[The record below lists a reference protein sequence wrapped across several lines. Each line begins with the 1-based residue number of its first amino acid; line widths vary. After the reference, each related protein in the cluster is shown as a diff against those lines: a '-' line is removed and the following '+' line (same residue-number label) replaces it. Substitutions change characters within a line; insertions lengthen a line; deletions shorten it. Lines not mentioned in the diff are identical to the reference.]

1 MAVQPFAVNGV
12 LIPENDLVVA
22 KSLDAPPRQL
32 SVSSGTTSNLVRT
45 AMWVPGL
52 PFVMGHFDAAGSFS
66 PAQLSNSTPLLGG
79 WVVVVANGI
88 FGQALLSPGIYN
100 GVAQDDCGAY
110 IKYRFL
116 TTVPLNRSL
125 LGGGLFDLTGAL
137 QGFVLPCED
146 GPAAI
151 PIPEVKRAIA
161 SVNSDSGSL
170 LAKYGIRV
178 ATASDGQTT
187 LVTEVWDSW
196 SAADAGFE
204 PGDQLQSIDGQK
216 VTSSQDAVA
225 AMLSDTSTEHE
236 VEVRRGSRSLT
247 LNLIQTTIE
256 DAAMQPALTTAPTAG
271 VSVTEITMGSSAAK
285 AGIKSGD
292 RVLLVNGH
300 PATDA
305 IVQRTRPVSRRGS
318 RLCHCS
324 TAGAPFTG
332 GGATMNQLSS
342 IALILLLS
350 LLAGHLVKLLRIPEV
365 TGYILAGI
373 IVGPS
378 ALGWINEQNLTSLSV
393 FSEIA
398 LALILFSIGSIF
410 EFRLF
415 REIGRAVVRV
425 TVCESL
431 CVWVLVVIS
440 TLAAGQR
447 WQIALLLGVLAME
460 TGAAST
466 LMVLREYNAS
476 GPFSRTLTGV
486 IAINN
491 LICLGSFLLLTA
503 VLQLTGSLG
512 TSKTSAYETLYLI
525 LWQLLGSA
533 ALGYLVG
540 LLLSAWATRVVEHGE
555 TLILLIG
562 CLLLCAGL
570 SIVLNLS
577 TLVVSITLGATV
589 ANLSANTG
597 RLAQVQSR
605 TDPPF
610 YAVFFVIA
618 GAHLQLGLLKS
629 LGVVGIAYILARA
642 IGKLTGSYFGT
653 RLARLPAEYHSR
665 MGFAL
670 LAHAGLAIG
679 LVLSLAH
686 RHPELGS
693 ELSTIVLG
701 AILVY
706 EILGP
711 VSVRNVLLRSGESQ
725 ARTEAQ
731 LEVL

>member
-1 MAVQPFAVNGV
+1 
-12 LIPENDLVVA
+12 
-22 KSLDAPPRQL
+22 
-32 SVSSGTTSNLVRT
+32 
-45 AMWVPGL
+45 
-52 PFVMGHFDAAGSFS
+52 
-66 PAQLSNSTPLLGG
+66 
-79 WVVVVANGI
+79 
-88 FGQALLSPGIYN
+88 
-100 GVAQDDCGAY
+100 
-110 IKYRFL
+110 
-116 TTVPLNRSL
+116 
-125 LGGGLFDLTGAL
+125 
-137 QGFVLPCED
+137 
-146 GPAAI
+146 
-151 PIPEVKRAIA
+151 
-161 SVNSDSGSL
+161 
-170 LAKYGIRV
+170 
-178 ATASDGQTT
+178 
-187 LVTEVWDSW
+187 
-196 SAADAGFE
+196 
-204 PGDQLQSIDGQK
+204 
-216 VTSSQDAVA
+216 
-225 AMLSDTSTEHE
+225 
-236 VEVRRGSRSLT
+236 
-247 LNLIQTTIE
+247 
-256 DAAMQPALTTAPTAG
+256 
-271 VSVTEITMGSSAAK
+271 
-285 AGIKSGD
+285 
-292 RVLLVNGH
+292 
-300 PATDA
+300 
-305 IVQRTRPVSRRGS
+305 
-318 RLCHCS
+318 
-324 TAGAPFTG
+324 
-332 GGATMNQLSS
+332 MNQLSS

-378 ALGWINEQNLTSLSV
+378 VLGWINEQNLTSLSV

-425 TVCESL
+425 TLSESL
-431 CVWVLVVIS
+431 SVAALVGFA

-447 WQIALLLGVLAME
+447 WQVALLLGVLAME

-466 LMVLREYNAS
+466 LMVMREYNAS

-491 LICLGSFLLLTA
+491 LLCLGSFLLVTA
-503 VLQLTGSLG
+503 ILQLTGAMGS
-512 TSKTSAYETLYLI
+512 SNASAYETLYLI

-642 IGKLTGSYFGT
+642 IGKLLGSNFGS
-653 RLARLPAEYHSR
+653 RLAKLPPEYHGR
-665 MGFAL
+665 MGFAM

-679 LVLSLAH
+679 LVLSLA
-686 RHPELGS
+686 RRFPELGS

-706 EILGP
+706 EIVGP
-711 VSVRNVLLRSGESQ
+711 VSVRSMLLRSGESQ
-725 ARTEAQ
+725 ARGDTQ

>member
-1 MAVQPFAVNGV
+1 
-12 LIPENDLVVA
+12 
-22 KSLDAPPRQL
+22 
-32 SVSSGTTSNLVRT
+32 
-45 AMWVPGL
+45 
-52 PFVMGHFDAAGSFS
+52 
-66 PAQLSNSTPLLGG
+66 
-79 WVVVVANGI
+79 
-88 FGQALLSPGIYN
+88 
-100 GVAQDDCGAY
+100 
-110 IKYRFL
+110 
-116 TTVPLNRSL
+116 
-125 LGGGLFDLTGAL
+125 
-137 QGFVLPCED
+137 
-146 GPAAI
+146 
-151 PIPEVKRAIA
+151 
-161 SVNSDSGSL
+161 
-170 LAKYGIRV
+170 
-178 ATASDGQTT
+178 
-187 LVTEVWDSW
+187 
-196 SAADAGFE
+196 
-204 PGDQLQSIDGQK
+204 
-216 VTSSQDAVA
+216 
-225 AMLSDTSTEHE
+225 
-236 VEVRRGSRSLT
+236 
-247 LNLIQTTIE
+247 
-256 DAAMQPALTTAPTAG
+256 
-271 VSVTEITMGSSAAK
+271 
-285 AGIKSGD
+285 
-292 RVLLVNGH
+292 
-300 PATDA
+300 
-305 IVQRTRPVSRRGS
+305 
-318 RLCHCS
+318 
-324 TAGAPFTG
+324 
-332 GGATMNQLSS
+332 MNQLSS

-350 LLAGHLVKLLRIPEV
+350 LIAGHLVKLLRIPEV

-373 IVGPS
+373 VVGPS
-378 ALGWINEQNLTSLSV
+378 VLGWINEQNLTSLSV

-425 TVCESL
+425 TVSESL
-431 CVWVLVVIS
+431 AVAALVGVA
-440 TLAAGQR
+440 TFVAGQR
-447 WQIALLLGVLAME
+447 WQAALILGVLAME

-491 LICLGSFLLLTA
+491 LLCLGSFLLLTA
-503 VLQLTGSLG
+503 VMQLTGSLG
-512 TSKTSAYETLYLI
+512 KSNASPYETLYLI

-589 ANLSANTG
+589 ANFSANTG

-642 IGKLTGSYFGT
+642 IGKLAGANIGS
-653 RLARLPAEYHSR
+653 RLANLPAEYHGR
-665 MGFAL
+665 MGFAI

-679 LVLSLAH
+679 LVLSLA
-686 RHPELGS
+686 RRFPELGS

-706 EILGP
+706 EIVGP
-711 VSVRNVLLRSGESQ
+711 VSVRSVLLRSGESQ

>member
-1 MAVQPFAVNGV
+1 
-12 LIPENDLVVA
+12 
-22 KSLDAPPRQL
+22 
-32 SVSSGTTSNLVRT
+32 
-45 AMWVPGL
+45 
-52 PFVMGHFDAAGSFS
+52 
-66 PAQLSNSTPLLGG
+66 
-79 WVVVVANGI
+79 
-88 FGQALLSPGIYN
+88 
-100 GVAQDDCGAY
+100 
-110 IKYRFL
+110 
-116 TTVPLNRSL
+116 
-125 LGGGLFDLTGAL
+125 
-137 QGFVLPCED
+137 
-146 GPAAI
+146 
-151 PIPEVKRAIA
+151 
-161 SVNSDSGSL
+161 
-170 LAKYGIRV
+170 
-178 ATASDGQTT
+178 
-187 LVTEVWDSW
+187 
-196 SAADAGFE
+196 
-204 PGDQLQSIDGQK
+204 
-216 VTSSQDAVA
+216 
-225 AMLSDTSTEHE
+225 
-236 VEVRRGSRSLT
+236 
-247 LNLIQTTIE
+247 
-256 DAAMQPALTTAPTAG
+256 
-271 VSVTEITMGSSAAK
+271 
-285 AGIKSGD
+285 
-292 RVLLVNGH
+292 
-300 PATDA
+300 
-305 IVQRTRPVSRRGS
+305 
-318 RLCHCS
+318 
-324 TAGAPFTG
+324 
-332 GGATMNQLSS
+332 MNQLSS

-350 LLAGHLVKLLRIPEV
+350 LIAGHLVKLLRIPEV

-373 IVGPS
+373 VVGPS
-378 ALGWINEQNLTSLSV
+378 VLGWINEQNLTSLSV

-425 TVCESL
+425 TVSESL
-431 CVWVLVVIS
+431 AVAALVGVA
-440 TLAAGQR
+440 TFVAGQR
-447 WQIALLLGVLAME
+447 WQAALILGVLAME

-491 LICLGSFLLLTA
+491 LLCLGSFLLLTA
-503 VLQLTGSLG
+503 VMQLTGSLG
-512 TSKTSAYETLYLI
+512 KSNASPYETLYLI

-589 ANLSANTG
+589 ANFSANTG

-642 IGKLTGSYFGT
+642 IGKLAGANIGS
-653 RLARLPAEYHSR
+653 RLANLPAEYHGR
-665 MGFAL
+665 MGFAI

-679 LVLSLAH
+679 LVLSLA
-686 RHPELGS
+686 RRFPELGS

-706 EILGP
+706 EIVGP

>member
-1 MAVQPFAVNGV
+1 
-12 LIPENDLVVA
+12 
-22 KSLDAPPRQL
+22 
-32 SVSSGTTSNLVRT
+32 
-45 AMWVPGL
+45 
-52 PFVMGHFDAAGSFS
+52 
-66 PAQLSNSTPLLGG
+66 
-79 WVVVVANGI
+79 
-88 FGQALLSPGIYN
+88 
-100 GVAQDDCGAY
+100 
-110 IKYRFL
+110 
-116 TTVPLNRSL
+116 
-125 LGGGLFDLTGAL
+125 
-137 QGFVLPCED
+137 
-146 GPAAI
+146 
-151 PIPEVKRAIA
+151 
-161 SVNSDSGSL
+161 
-170 LAKYGIRV
+170 
-178 ATASDGQTT
+178 
-187 LVTEVWDSW
+187 
-196 SAADAGFE
+196 
-204 PGDQLQSIDGQK
+204 
-216 VTSSQDAVA
+216 
-225 AMLSDTSTEHE
+225 
-236 VEVRRGSRSLT
+236 
-247 LNLIQTTIE
+247 
-256 DAAMQPALTTAPTAG
+256 
-271 VSVTEITMGSSAAK
+271 
-285 AGIKSGD
+285 
-292 RVLLVNGH
+292 
-300 PATDA
+300 
-305 IVQRTRPVSRRGS
+305 
-318 RLCHCS
+318 
-324 TAGAPFTG
+324 
-332 GGATMNQLSS
+332 MNQLSS

-378 ALGWINEQNLTSLSV
+378 VLGWINEQNLTSLSV

-415 REIGRAVVRV
+415 REIGTAVVRV
-425 TVCESL
+425 TLSECL
-431 CVWVLVVIS
+431 CVAALVGLA

-476 GPFSRTLTGV
+476 GSFSRTLTGI

-491 LICLGSFLLLTA
+491 LLCMGSFLLLTA
-503 VLQLTGSLG
+503 VLQLTGALG
-512 TSKTSAYETLYLI
+512 NNSASAYETLYLI

-570 SIVLNLS
+570 SMVLNLS

-642 IGKLTGSYFGT
+642 IGKLLGANFGSRF
-653 RLARLPAEYHSR
+653 AKLPPEYNGR
-665 MGFAL
+665 MGFAI

-679 LVLSLAH
+679 LVLSLS
-686 RHPELGS
+686 RRFPELGS

-706 EILGP
+706 EIIGP
-711 VSVRNVLLRSGESQ
+711 VSVRHVLLRSGESQ
-725 ARTEAQ
+725 ARTNTQ

>member
-1 MAVQPFAVNGV
+1 
-12 LIPENDLVVA
+12 
-22 KSLDAPPRQL
+22 
-32 SVSSGTTSNLVRT
+32 
-45 AMWVPGL
+45 
-52 PFVMGHFDAAGSFS
+52 
-66 PAQLSNSTPLLGG
+66 
-79 WVVVVANGI
+79 
-88 FGQALLSPGIYN
+88 
-100 GVAQDDCGAY
+100 
-110 IKYRFL
+110 
-116 TTVPLNRSL
+116 
-125 LGGGLFDLTGAL
+125 
-137 QGFVLPCED
+137 
-146 GPAAI
+146 
-151 PIPEVKRAIA
+151 
-161 SVNSDSGSL
+161 
-170 LAKYGIRV
+170 
-178 ATASDGQTT
+178 
-187 LVTEVWDSW
+187 
-196 SAADAGFE
+196 
-204 PGDQLQSIDGQK
+204 
-216 VTSSQDAVA
+216 
-225 AMLSDTSTEHE
+225 
-236 VEVRRGSRSLT
+236 
-247 LNLIQTTIE
+247 
-256 DAAMQPALTTAPTAG
+256 
-271 VSVTEITMGSSAAK
+271 
-285 AGIKSGD
+285 
-292 RVLLVNGH
+292 
-300 PATDA
+300 
-305 IVQRTRPVSRRGS
+305 
-318 RLCHCS
+318 
-324 TAGAPFTG
+324 
-332 GGATMNQLSS
+332 MNQLSS

-378 ALGWINEQNLTSLSV
+378 VLGWINEQNLTSLSV

-415 REIGRAVVRV
+415 REIGSAVVRV
-425 TVCESL
+425 TLVESL
-431 CVWVLVVIS
+431 SVAALVGLA

-447 WQIALLLGVLAME
+447 WQIALLLGVIAME

-476 GPFSRTLTGV
+476 GTFSRMLTGV

-491 LICLGSFLLLTA
+491 LLCMGSFLVLTA
-503 VLQLTGSLG
+503 ILQLTGAIG
-512 TSKTSAYETLYLI
+512 NHNAGVYETLYLI
-525 LWQLLGSA
+525 LWQLVGSA

-540 LLLSAWATRVVEHGE
+540 LLLAAWATRVVEHGE

-642 IGKLTGSYFGT
+642 IGKLLGSNFGS
-653 RLARLPAEYHSR
+653 RLAKLPPEYHGR
-665 MGFAL
+665 MGFAI

-679 LVLSLAH
+679 LVLSLS
-686 RHPELGS
+686 RRFPELGS

-706 EILGP
+706 EIVGP
-711 VSVRNVLLRSGESQ
+711 ISVRNVLLRSGESQ
-725 ARTEAQ
+725 ARGEAQ

>member
-1 MAVQPFAVNGV
+1 
-12 LIPENDLVVA
+12 
-22 KSLDAPPRQL
+22 
-32 SVSSGTTSNLVRT
+32 
-45 AMWVPGL
+45 
-52 PFVMGHFDAAGSFS
+52 
-66 PAQLSNSTPLLGG
+66 
-79 WVVVVANGI
+79 
-88 FGQALLSPGIYN
+88 
-100 GVAQDDCGAY
+100 
-110 IKYRFL
+110 
-116 TTVPLNRSL
+116 
-125 LGGGLFDLTGAL
+125 
-137 QGFVLPCED
+137 
-146 GPAAI
+146 
-151 PIPEVKRAIA
+151 
-161 SVNSDSGSL
+161 
-170 LAKYGIRV
+170 
-178 ATASDGQTT
+178 
-187 LVTEVWDSW
+187 
-196 SAADAGFE
+196 
-204 PGDQLQSIDGQK
+204 
-216 VTSSQDAVA
+216 
-225 AMLSDTSTEHE
+225 
-236 VEVRRGSRSLT
+236 
-247 LNLIQTTIE
+247 
-256 DAAMQPALTTAPTAG
+256 
-271 VSVTEITMGSSAAK
+271 
-285 AGIKSGD
+285 
-292 RVLLVNGH
+292 
-300 PATDA
+300 
-305 IVQRTRPVSRRGS
+305 
-318 RLCHCS
+318 
-324 TAGAPFTG
+324 
-332 GGATMNQLSS
+332 MNQLSS

-378 ALGWINEQNLTSLSV
+378 VLGWINEQNLTSLSV

-415 REIGRAVVRV
+415 REIGSAVIRV
-425 TVCESL
+425 TLVESL
-431 CVWVLVVIS
+431 SVAALVGLA

-447 WQIALLLGVLAME
+447 WQIALLLGVIAME

-476 GPFSRTLTGV
+476 GPFSRMLTGV

-491 LICLGSFLLLTA
+491 LLCMGSFLVLTA
-503 VLQLTGSLG
+503 ILQLTGAIGSHNAG
-512 TSKTSAYETLYLI
+512 VYETLYII
-525 LWQLLGSA
+525 LWQLVGSA

-540 LLLSAWATRVVEHGE
+540 LLLAAWATRVVEHGE

-642 IGKLTGSYFGT
+642 IGKLLGSNFGS
-653 RLARLPAEYHSR
+653 RLAKLPPEYNGR
-665 MGFAL
+665 MGFAI

-679 LVLSLAH
+679 LVLSLS
-686 RHPELGS
+686 RRFPELGS

-706 EILGP
+706 EIVGP
-711 VSVRNVLLRSGESQ
+711 ISVRNVLLRSGESQ
-725 ARTEAQ
+725 ARGEAQ

>member
-1 MAVQPFAVNGV
+1 
-12 LIPENDLVVA
+12 
-22 KSLDAPPRQL
+22 
-32 SVSSGTTSNLVRT
+32 
-45 AMWVPGL
+45 
-52 PFVMGHFDAAGSFS
+52 
-66 PAQLSNSTPLLGG
+66 
-79 WVVVVANGI
+79 
-88 FGQALLSPGIYN
+88 
-100 GVAQDDCGAY
+100 
-110 IKYRFL
+110 
-116 TTVPLNRSL
+116 
-125 LGGGLFDLTGAL
+125 
-137 QGFVLPCED
+137 
-146 GPAAI
+146 
-151 PIPEVKRAIA
+151 
-161 SVNSDSGSL
+161 
-170 LAKYGIRV
+170 
-178 ATASDGQTT
+178 
-187 LVTEVWDSW
+187 
-196 SAADAGFE
+196 
-204 PGDQLQSIDGQK
+204 
-216 VTSSQDAVA
+216 
-225 AMLSDTSTEHE
+225 
-236 VEVRRGSRSLT
+236 
-247 LNLIQTTIE
+247 
-256 DAAMQPALTTAPTAG
+256 
-271 VSVTEITMGSSAAK
+271 
-285 AGIKSGD
+285 
-292 RVLLVNGH
+292 
-300 PATDA
+300 
-305 IVQRTRPVSRRGS
+305 
-318 RLCHCS
+318 
-324 TAGAPFTG
+324 
-332 GGATMNQLSS
+332 MNQLSS

-378 ALGWINEQNLTSLSV
+378 VLGWINEQNLTSLSV

-425 TVCESL
+425 TVFESL
-431 CVWVLVVIS
+431 CVWVLVVVS

-491 LICLGSFLLLTA
+491 LICLGSFLLLTS

-512 TSKTSAYETLYLI
+512 VSNSSAYETIYLI
-525 LWQLLGSA
+525 LWQLLGSV

-653 RLARLPAEYHSR
+653 RFAKLPAEYHSR

-731 LEVL
+731 LEVP

>member
-1 MAVQPFAVNGV
+1 
-12 LIPENDLVVA
+12 
-22 KSLDAPPRQL
+22 
-32 SVSSGTTSNLVRT
+32 
-45 AMWVPGL
+45 
-52 PFVMGHFDAAGSFS
+52 
-66 PAQLSNSTPLLGG
+66 
-79 WVVVVANGI
+79 
-88 FGQALLSPGIYN
+88 
-100 GVAQDDCGAY
+100 
-110 IKYRFL
+110 
-116 TTVPLNRSL
+116 
-125 LGGGLFDLTGAL
+125 
-137 QGFVLPCED
+137 
-146 GPAAI
+146 
-151 PIPEVKRAIA
+151 
-161 SVNSDSGSL
+161 
-170 LAKYGIRV
+170 
-178 ATASDGQTT
+178 
-187 LVTEVWDSW
+187 
-196 SAADAGFE
+196 
-204 PGDQLQSIDGQK
+204 
-216 VTSSQDAVA
+216 
-225 AMLSDTSTEHE
+225 
-236 VEVRRGSRSLT
+236 
-247 LNLIQTTIE
+247 
-256 DAAMQPALTTAPTAG
+256 
-271 VSVTEITMGSSAAK
+271 
-285 AGIKSGD
+285 
-292 RVLLVNGH
+292 
-300 PATDA
+300 
-305 IVQRTRPVSRRGS
+305 
-318 RLCHCS
+318 
-324 TAGAPFTG
+324 
-332 GGATMNQLSS
+332 MNQLSS

-378 ALGWINEQNLTSLSV
+378 VLGWINEQNLTSLSV

-415 REIGRAVVRV
+415 REIGSAVIRV
-425 TVCESL
+425 TLVESL
-431 CVWVLVVIS
+431 SVAALVGLA

-447 WQIALLLGVLAME
+447 WQIALLLGVIAME

-476 GPFSRTLTGV
+476 GPFSRMLTGV

-491 LICLGSFLLLTA
+491 LLCMGSFLVLTA
-503 VLQLTGSLG
+503 ILQLTGAIG
-512 TSKTSAYETLYLI
+512 NHNAGVYETLYII
-525 LWQLLGSA
+525 LWQLVGSA

-540 LLLSAWATRVVEHGE
+540 LLLAAWATRVVEHGE

-642 IGKLTGSYFGT
+642 IGKLLGSNFGS
-653 RLARLPAEYHSR
+653 RLAKLPPEYNGR
-665 MGFAL
+665 MGFAI

-679 LVLSLAH
+679 LVLSLS
-686 RHPELGS
+686 RRFPELGS

-706 EILGP
+706 EIVGP
-711 VSVRNVLLRSGESQ
+711 ISVRNVLLRSGESQ
-725 ARTEAQ
+725 ARGEAQ

>member
-1 MAVQPFAVNGV
+1 
-12 LIPENDLVVA
+12 
-22 KSLDAPPRQL
+22 
-32 SVSSGTTSNLVRT
+32 
-45 AMWVPGL
+45 
-52 PFVMGHFDAAGSFS
+52 
-66 PAQLSNSTPLLGG
+66 
-79 WVVVVANGI
+79 
-88 FGQALLSPGIYN
+88 
-100 GVAQDDCGAY
+100 
-110 IKYRFL
+110 
-116 TTVPLNRSL
+116 
-125 LGGGLFDLTGAL
+125 
-137 QGFVLPCED
+137 
-146 GPAAI
+146 
-151 PIPEVKRAIA
+151 
-161 SVNSDSGSL
+161 
-170 LAKYGIRV
+170 
-178 ATASDGQTT
+178 
-187 LVTEVWDSW
+187 
-196 SAADAGFE
+196 
-204 PGDQLQSIDGQK
+204 
-216 VTSSQDAVA
+216 
-225 AMLSDTSTEHE
+225 
-236 VEVRRGSRSLT
+236 
-247 LNLIQTTIE
+247 
-256 DAAMQPALTTAPTAG
+256 
-271 VSVTEITMGSSAAK
+271 
-285 AGIKSGD
+285 
-292 RVLLVNGH
+292 
-300 PATDA
+300 
-305 IVQRTRPVSRRGS
+305 
-318 RLCHCS
+318 
-324 TAGAPFTG
+324 
-332 GGATMNQLSS
+332 MNQLSS

-378 ALGWINEQNLTSLSV
+378 VLGWINEQNLTSLSV

-415 REIGRAVVRV
+415 REIGSAVVRV
-425 TVCESL
+425 TVSESL
-431 CVWVLVVIS
+431 CVAALVGVA

-447 WQIALLLGVLAME
+447 WQVALLLGVLAME

-466 LMVLREYNAS
+466 LMVMREYNAS

-491 LICLGSFLLLTA
+491 LLCLGSFLLLTA
-503 VLQLTGSLG
+503 ILQLTGAMGS
-512 TSKTSAYETLYLI
+512 TNASAYETLYLI

-642 IGKLTGSYFGT
+642 IGKLLGSNFGS
-653 RLARLPAEYHSR
+653 RLAKLPPEYHAR
-665 MGFAL
+665 MGFAI

-679 LVLSLAH
+679 LVLSLA
-686 RHPELGS
+686 RRFPELGS

-725 ARTEAQ
+725 ARGEAP

>member
-1 MAVQPFAVNGV
+1 
-12 LIPENDLVVA
+12 
-22 KSLDAPPRQL
+22 
-32 SVSSGTTSNLVRT
+32 
-45 AMWVPGL
+45 
-52 PFVMGHFDAAGSFS
+52 
-66 PAQLSNSTPLLGG
+66 
-79 WVVVVANGI
+79 
-88 FGQALLSPGIYN
+88 
-100 GVAQDDCGAY
+100 
-110 IKYRFL
+110 
-116 TTVPLNRSL
+116 
-125 LGGGLFDLTGAL
+125 
-137 QGFVLPCED
+137 
-146 GPAAI
+146 
-151 PIPEVKRAIA
+151 
-161 SVNSDSGSL
+161 
-170 LAKYGIRV
+170 
-178 ATASDGQTT
+178 
-187 LVTEVWDSW
+187 
-196 SAADAGFE
+196 
-204 PGDQLQSIDGQK
+204 
-216 VTSSQDAVA
+216 
-225 AMLSDTSTEHE
+225 
-236 VEVRRGSRSLT
+236 
-247 LNLIQTTIE
+247 
-256 DAAMQPALTTAPTAG
+256 
-271 VSVTEITMGSSAAK
+271 
-285 AGIKSGD
+285 
-292 RVLLVNGH
+292 
-300 PATDA
+300 
-305 IVQRTRPVSRRGS
+305 
-318 RLCHCS
+318 
-324 TAGAPFTG
+324 
-332 GGATMNQLSS
+332 MNQLSS

-378 ALGWINEQNLTSLSV
+378 VLGWVNEQNLTSLSV

-410 EFRLF
+410 ELRLF

-425 TVCESL
+425 TVTESL
-431 CVWVLVVIS
+431 CVAVLVATATFVS
-440 TLAAGQR
+440 GQR
-447 WQIALLLGVLAME
+447 WQVALLLGVLAME

-466 LMVLREYNAS
+466 LMVLREYNAR
-476 GPFSRTLTGV
+476 GPFSQMLTGV
-486 IAINN
+486 VAINN
-491 LICLGSFLLLTA
+491 LMCLGSFLLLTA

-512 TSKTSAYETLYLI
+512 NSNATAYETLYLM

-570 SIVLNLS
+570 SVVLNLS

-589 ANLSANTG
+589 ANFSANTG

-642 IGKLTGSYFGT
+642 IGKLAGSYIGCRF
-653 RLARLPAEYHSR
+653 ARVPAEYHGR
-665 MGFAL
+665 VGFGI

-679 LVLSLAH
+679 LVLSLA
-686 RHPELGS
+686 RRFPELGS

-711 VSVRNVLLRSGESQ
+711 VSVRTVLLKAGESQ
-725 ARTEAQ
+725 ERTEPQ
-731 LEVL
+731 LEVM

>member
-1 MAVQPFAVNGV
+1 V
-12 LIPENDLVVA
+12 
-22 KSLDAPPRQL
+22 
-32 SVSSGTTSNLVRT
+32 
-45 AMWVPGL
+45 
-52 PFVMGHFDAAGSFS
+52 
-66 PAQLSNSTPLLGG
+66 
-79 WVVVVANGI
+79 
-88 FGQALLSPGIYN
+88 
-100 GVAQDDCGAY
+100 
-110 IKYRFL
+110 
-116 TTVPLNRSL
+116 
-125 LGGGLFDLTGAL
+125 
-137 QGFVLPCED
+137 
-146 GPAAI
+146 
-151 PIPEVKRAIA
+151 
-161 SVNSDSGSL
+161 
-170 LAKYGIRV
+170 
-178 ATASDGQTT
+178 
-187 LVTEVWDSW
+187 
-196 SAADAGFE
+196 
-204 PGDQLQSIDGQK
+204 
-216 VTSSQDAVA
+216 
-225 AMLSDTSTEHE
+225 
-236 VEVRRGSRSLT
+236 
-247 LNLIQTTIE
+247 
-256 DAAMQPALTTAPTAG
+256 
-271 VSVTEITMGSSAAK
+271 
-285 AGIKSGD
+285 
-292 RVLLVNGH
+292 
-300 PATDA
+300 
-305 IVQRTRPVSRRGS
+305 
-318 RLCHCS
+318 
-324 TAGAPFTG
+324 
-332 GGATMNQLSS
+332 NQLSS

-378 ALGWINEQNLTSLSV
+378 VLGWINEQNLTSLSV

-425 TVCESL
+425 TLSESL
-431 CVWVLVVIS
+431 SVAALVGFA

-447 WQIALLLGVLAME
+447 WQVALLLGVLAME

-466 LMVLREYNAS
+466 LMVMREYNAS

-491 LICLGSFLLLTA
+491 LLCLGSFLLVTA
-503 VLQLTGSLG
+503 ILQLTGAMGS
-512 TSKTSAYETLYLI
+512 SNASAYETLYLI

-642 IGKLTGSYFGT
+642 IGKLLGSNFGS
-653 RLARLPAEYHSR
+653 RLAKLPPEYHGR
-665 MGFAL
+665 MGFAM

-679 LVLSLAH
+679 LVLSLA
-686 RHPELGS
+686 RRFPELGS

-706 EILGP
+706 EIVGP
-711 VSVRNVLLRSGESQ
+711 VSVRSMLLRSGESQ
-725 ARTEAQ
+725 ARGDTQ